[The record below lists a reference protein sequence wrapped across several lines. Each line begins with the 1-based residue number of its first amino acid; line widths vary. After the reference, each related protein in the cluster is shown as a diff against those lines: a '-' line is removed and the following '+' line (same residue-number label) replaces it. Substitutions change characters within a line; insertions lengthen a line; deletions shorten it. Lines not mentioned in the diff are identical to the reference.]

1 MASMKILV
9 AEDEN
14 SIAKVY
20 QIALQSRGHEVTIT
34 NNGLECWKEY
44 QSRTVP
50 EDPRPPFDVVIL
62 DYRMPEMNGFQ
73 TAKKILKLNP
83 KQRIIFASAFMK
95 QTLVDAINEFDIIA
109 ELLHKPFEVYRL
121 IEAVEDTYIYC
132 QLQSFSVNVGDIKS
146 WNPSHEQLSE
156 LLDALLR
163 LKDPKLVLPDLLA
176 AHGSGSGQKSIQRM
190 AHNNKDS
197 IDSKEMRAQV
207 NTGHTSRSDKSNAV
221 ASAII
226 EESVRFLGSEWL
238 AILYYHLSKGGIS
251 KENIAQNPSAF
262 LSALDKMFEGGSSLI
277 KARIVQVIEANRDVI
292 NDNEVVAKFSETLMR
307 EIQASRGK

>member
-44 QSRTVP
+44 QLRTAP
-50 EDPRPPFDVVIL
+50 KDPRPPYDAVIL

-73 TAKKILKLNP
+73 TAKKILKLRP

-95 QTLVDAINEFDIIA
+95 QTLVDAINKFGIIA

-121 IEAVEDTYIYC
+121 IDSVEDTYIYS
-132 QLQSFSVNVGDIKS
+132 QLQSFSVNIGDIKS
-146 WNPSHEQLSE
+146 WNPSHEQLSD

-163 LKDPKLVLPDLLA
+163 LKDPKIVFPDLLT
-176 AHGSGSGQKSIQRM
+176 AHGSAKKSIQTM
-190 AHNNKDS
+190 AHDNDS
-197 IDSKEMRAQV
+197 VDLKEMRTQL
-207 NTGHTSRSDKSNAV
+207 NTGHTTRSDKSNAV
-221 ASAII
+221 AVAII
-226 EESVRFLGSEWL
+226 EESLQFLGSEWL
-238 AILYYHLSKGGIS
+238 AILYYHLSKRGIS
-251 KENIAQNPSAF
+251 KENIVQNPSAF
-262 LSALDKMFEGGSSLI
+262 LSAVDQMFEGGSSLI
-277 KARIVQVIEANRDVI
+277 KARILQIIEANKEI
-292 NDNEVVAKFSETLMR
+292 IDNIEAVAKFSKMLSR
-307 EIQASRGK
+307 EIQASRRK